1 MLALLSVWIGLASFV
16 LAATMFVY
24 RPAMTDL
31 NILLVLYFGAPGALC
46 LAGITL
52 WANRTDV
59 GDDPAVTAQRL
70 QSKVA
75 IVLALA
81 AAAIIYALIIGS
93 RKIE

>member
-1 MLALLSVWIGLASFV
+1 MLALLSIWIGLASFV
-16 LAATMFVY
+16 LAATMFIY

-52 WANRTDV
+52 WANRADV
-59 GDDPAVTAQRL
+59 RDDPAVTAQRL

-75 IVLALA
+75 IVFAI
-81 AAAIIYALIIGS
+81 AAAIIVYALIIGS
-93 RKIE
+93 KKIE